1 MKRITVI
8 LLLLV
13 STTLSGCR
21 DWLDINE
28 NPNYVSEADMTSL
41 LPTVALETADK
52 VGYEL
57 TLVGYFWSQYVVQNQ
72 TTNQY
77 TTIMNYDL
85 NTQSSYF
92 TSPWSYL
99 YVRVLPTIKEILTQ
113 CAGESNASN
122 FELEAKTMLA
132 YNLYLL
138 TSLYDEVAYTE
149 GYLAAETNTTPHFDS
164 GEEMQQIIIDLLEEI
179 RAMDTAKIAADE
191 SANTSSTSDMIF
203 GGDVAQWMKF
213 ANTLYL
219 RVLLRDFGANRSK
232 IETLL
237 AEDNLLDT
245 QDAAFDN
252 FANEA
257 DRSNP
262 LYESDRR
269 QLNTDQNI
277 RCCSDILG
285 VLSESDPRLA
295 YYYETTDDGKFLG
308 VSYGTQ
314 PTPAE
319 ATRLQLGAQDPVYFA
334 TIDEAYFLK
343 AEAYARL
350 GNALEAKNNYDAAI
364 KAAFTRCGCTGA
376 DGFIAGDYTFN
387 MVAGT
392 EAMVE
397 QIINQKWAANV
408 RCMPIESWF
417 DLNRT
422 GYPTRGTTI
431 TDSKGV
437 LGDYPYRFLYPYT
450 STDYNPNSPEVEP
463 LNAKMWWHK
472 K

>member
-28 NPNYVSEADMTSL
+28 NPNYVSNADKTSL

-57 TLVGYFWSQYVVQNQ
+57 TLVGYFWSQYVVQNKN
-72 TTNQY
+72 TNQY

-122 FELEAKTMLA
+122 FELEAKTMLV

-149 GYLAAETNTTPHFDS
+149 GYLSDQTNTTPHFDS
-164 GEEMQQIIIDLLEEI
+164 GEKMQQIIIDLLEEI
-179 RAMDTAKIAADE
+179 RSMDTAKLAADE
-191 SANTSSTSDMIF
+191 SANTTSTSDMIF
-203 GGDVAQWMKF
+203 GGNMEQWIKF

-219 RVLLRDFGANRSK
+219 RVLLRDFDTNKSK
-232 IETLL
+232 IEALL
-237 AEDNLLDT
+237 AENKLLDT
-245 QDAAFDN
+245 KDAAFNN

-269 QLNTDQNI
+269 KLNTDQNI
-277 RCCSDILG
+277 RCCSDILKI
-285 VLSESDPRLA
+285 LSENDPRLS

-308 VSYGTQ
+308 VPYGTQ
-314 PTPAE
+314 PMPSE
-319 ATRLQLGAQDPVYFA
+319 ATRLQLGAVDPVYFA
-334 TIDEAYFLK
+334 TIDEALFLK

-350 GNALEAKNNYDAAI
+350 NDAANAKSNYEAAI
-364 KAAFTRCGCTGA
+364 KASFTRCGCTGA
-376 DGFIAGDYTFN
+376 DAFIAGDYAFRNGT
-387 MVAGT
+387 T

-397 QIINQKWAANV
+397 QIINQKWASNV
-408 RCMPIESWF
+408 RSMPIESWF

-422 GYPTRGTTI
+422 GYPKRGETI
-431 TDSKGV
+431 TNTKGV

-450 STDYNPNSPEVEP
+450 SADYNPNSPEMQP

>member
-28 NPNYVSEADMTSL
+28 NPNYVSRADKTSL

-57 TLVGYFWSQYVVQNQ
+57 TLVGSFWSQYVVQHQ
-72 TTNQY
+72 SSNQY
-77 TTIMNYDL
+77 ATIMNYDL

-113 CAGESNASN
+113 CAGEPNASN
-122 FELEAKTMLA
+122 FELEARTMLA

-138 TSLYDEVAYTE
+138 TSLYDKVAYTE
-149 GYLAAETNTTPHFDS
+149 GYLSVEANTTPHFDS
-164 GEEMQQIIIDLLEEI
+164 GEKMQEVILGLLEEI
-179 RAMDTAKIAADE
+179 RAMNPEKLASDE
-191 SANTSSTSDMIF
+191 KSNTSSTSDMIF
-203 GGDVAQWMKF
+203 KGDVEQWMKF

-219 RVLLRDFGANRSK
+219 RVLLRDFDTNRSK
-232 IETLL
+232 IEALL
-237 AEDNLLDT
+237 TENKLLDT
-245 QDAAFDN
+245 KDAAFDN

-269 QLNTDQNI
+269 KLNTNQNI
-277 RCCSDILG
+277 RCCTDILK
-285 VLSESDPRLA
+285 VLDESDPRLA
-295 YYYETTDDGKFLG
+295 YYYETNEEGKIQG
-308 VSYGTQ
+308 VAYGTQ
-314 PTPAE
+314 PTIAQS
-319 ATRLQLGAQDPVYFA
+319 TRLQLGALDPVYFA
-334 TIDEAYFLK
+334 TIDEALFLK

-350 GNALEAKNNYDAAI
+350 NDAANAKSNYEAAI
-364 KAAFTRCGCTGA
+364 QAAFARCGVAGA
-376 DGFIAGDYTFN
+376 DALIKDKYAFKEGE
-387 MVAGT
+387 M

-422 GYPTRGTTI
+422 GYPMRGTTI
-431 TDSKGV
+431 ADSKGT

-450 STDYNPNSPEVEP
+450 SADYNPNSPKVEP
-463 LNAKMWWHK
+463 LNARMWWHK